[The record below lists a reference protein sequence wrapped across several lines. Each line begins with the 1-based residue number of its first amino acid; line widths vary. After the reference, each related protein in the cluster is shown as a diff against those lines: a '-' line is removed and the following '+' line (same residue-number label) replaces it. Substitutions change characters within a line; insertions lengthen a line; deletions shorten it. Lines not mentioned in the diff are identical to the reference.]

1 MKKEITDIREL
12 HVELDAEDQELMRMF
27 PASRQIVL
35 DDMLMV
41 TDGEDCYLVSKTW
54 LARRKK
60 LMQDLFDLYTAGL
73 AGTVVLV
80 QMILMCRRMVSPLR
94 CLPSMAAAVF
104 SYMLLR
110 LAVKHFRKEEHHD
123 SH

>member
-1 MKKEITDIREL
+1 MKKEVTDIQEL
-12 HVELDAEDQELMRMF
+12 HVELDADDQELMQMF
-27 PASRQIVL
+27 PARQRVT

-41 TDGEDCYLVSKTW
+41 RDGDGCYLVSKTW

-94 CLPSMAAAVF
+94 CLPSMAAVVF

-110 LAVKHFRKEEHHD
+110 LAVKHFRKGK
-123 SH
+123 

>member
-1 MKKEITDIREL
+1 MKKEVTDIQEL
-12 HVELDAEDQELMRMF
+12 HVELDAEDQELMQMF
-27 PASRQIVL
+27 PPRQRVL

-41 TDGEDCYLVSKTW
+41 TEGEDCYLISKTW

-60 LMQDLFDLYTAGL
+60 LMQDAFDVATTGTAIL
-73 AGTVVLV
+73 VLLV
-80 QMILMCRRMVSPLR
+80 QTILMVKRLANPLR
-94 CLPSMAAAVF
+94 CMPAMAAVMFCAMV
-104 SYMLLR
+104 LR